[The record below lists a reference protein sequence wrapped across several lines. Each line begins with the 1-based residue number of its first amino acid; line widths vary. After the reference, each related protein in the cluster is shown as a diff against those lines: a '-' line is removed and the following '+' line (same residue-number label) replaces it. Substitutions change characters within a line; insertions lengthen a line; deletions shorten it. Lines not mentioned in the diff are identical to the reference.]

1 MNRFGVFSIILI
13 SICIISY
20 LIILLVGKGKLS
32 INLNQNDCK
41 QKNKKLK
48 DDKCYYYDYSENL
61 CLVGKK
67 DKNNNCVPEPNVFGR
82 ILIGI
87 SVLSLFGSIICFIIF
102 LKTKKKK

>member
-20 LIILLVGKGKLS
+20 LIIFLFGKGKLS
-32 INLNQNDCK
+32 NNLKKDECK
-41 QKNKKLK
+41 RENKKLK
-48 DDKCYYYDYSENL
+48 ENECQYFDYNEKL

-67 DKNNNCVPEPNVFGR
+67 DKNNICIPDPSILGK

-87 SVLSLFGSIICFIIF
+87 SLLSLFGSIIFFIIF
-102 LKTKKKK
+102 LKIKRK